1 MLAVKAHI
9 LGKSTLTDINNATK
23 ADTNQDGKITIT
35 DFIQIKAHILGKSTI
50 IQ

>member
-9 LGKSTLTDINNATK
+9 LGKNTLSGDSATA

-50 IQ
+50 AQ